1 MKKWPIIALMAVLLA
16 AYGIFLLFWF
26 GQERPAP
33 EPPAV
38 STQALSQP
46 QVIPVVD
53 TEPAETEPSVTAE
66 TDDPALMTQPAEPVL
81 PPDETLLRAKHV
93 FVYDLTNERLMYTMG
108 DQQEQIAP
116 ASLTKLFTIY
126 VALRHLEADAV
137 VTVGEEVTWI
147 EKDSS
152 VAAVKEGNRLTVEM
166 LVQGMMMQSG
176 NDAAYALAVA
186 AGRQI
191 AGDPEMSARDAL
203 AAFMDEMNLQ
213 ARELGLVDSYFVTPD
228 GYDAVGHRT
237 TAENLMRIA
246 LLVLKEPMIVR
257 FAAMPQ
263 AVVTFASGENYTW
276 KNTNWMMREEEHP
289 ELYCPEVTGLKT
301 GGTSKAGKCIIA
313 TFDDGERQLLIG
325 VLGCEEIEERFEDAL
340 YLYDHFRY
348 Q

>member
-1 MKKWPIIALMAVLLA
+1 
-16 AYGIFLLFWF
+16 
-26 GQERPAP
+26 
-33 EPPAV
+33 
-38 STQALSQP
+38 
-46 QVIPVVD
+46 
-53 TEPAETEPSVTAE
+53 
-66 TDDPALMTQPAEPVL
+66 
-81 PPDETLLRAKHV
+81 
-93 FVYDLTNERLMYTMG
+93 MYTMG

-126 VALRHLEADAV
+126 VALRHLDADAV

-191 AGDPEMSARDAL
+191 TGDPEMGARDAL

-340 YLYDHFRY
+340 YLYDHFRD